1 MALALGVTPAFA
13 APTLDTDPT
22 NDDFTGAD
30 VVTIPSFEGEVSW
43 PSDDFDFFKFNLPP
57 GTPFTLRVEAIGPDY
72 DADYVVFDPASQ
84 LLGNNVSLSGNI
96 DFVDDLDGVAYLTGN
111 VPGGGMLGLRVE
123 GGNATNSQEGY
134 RITLLAAQHV
144 PVAPA
149 IIPMTGIGLAALA
162 GLRLRQRRRKPAK
175 SAS

>member
-43 PSDDFDFFKFNLPP
+43 PSDNYDFFKFNLPP
-57 GTPFTLRVEAIGPDY
+57 GTRFTLLVESLGPQSGAY
-72 DADYVVFDPASQ
+72 YYVFDPAH
-84 LLGNNVSLSGNI
+84 LLGNNV
-96 DFVDDLDGVAYLTGN
+96 DFSSSIDDLNNLYGNGYLTGA
-111 VPGGGMLGLRVE
+111 VPDSGMLGLRVE
-123 GGNATNSQEGY
+123 GGRIDDNQEGY
-134 RITLLAAQHV
+134 RITLVEAQHV

-149 IIPMTGIGLAALA
+149 IIPLTGIGLAALA
-162 GLRLRQRRRKPAK
+162 GLRLRQRRRKAK
-175 SAS
+175 KTAG